1 MSRRPRLFLPPPLSV
16 ALRRLPMV
24 RVLRVQPE
32 SIAAEL
38 GIVPGTELIA
48 VDGRA
53 LDDFLDWE
61 FLTADDAFELEAKL
75 PDGEHVLFDIER
87 EGGDPM
93 GVELEP
99 PNVRRCANR
108 CEFCFIEGLPKGLRK
123 ALYIRDDDYR
133 LSFAYGN
140 FATLS
145 NLKER
150 DFSRILEYRLSPL
163 YVSVHATPWEARKK
177 LLNNP
182 KVPNILEQ
190 LQRLVAGGIQFHGQM
205 VVVPGLNDGDVLE
218 ASLKDLYDFGD
229 ACLSVALVPVGL
241 TQFSHIYT
249 GESMDVGNARRIL
262 DAVEKWAALAERERG
277 EPWVYG
283 SDELYLLAER
293 PLPPTEH
300 YRDFAQIENGVGAV
314 RSLRDRVRDGL
325 DRLPRLDGRRIGV
338 VTGSAMITLMPE
350 LIDQLTAA
358 TGATFELIPTVNSL
372 FGPTVTTAGLLV
384 GADISSA
391 LAGRADLD
399 LALIPAET
407 INEAGVFLDD
417 STFVAVREALPMPV
431 YPSYDFI
438 DVLEHEGASSHRAVA
453 AGAAR

>member
-1 MSRRPRLFLPPPLSV
+1 
-16 ALRRLPMV
+16 MV
-24 RVLRVQPE
+24 RVLRVQPD

-38 GIVPGTELIA
+38 GITPGAELLS
-48 VDGRA
+48 VNGRK

-75 PDGEHVLFDIER
+75 ADGEHIVFEIER
-87 EGGDPM
+87 SDGDSL
-93 GVELEP
+93 GIELEP

-123 ALYIRDDDYR
+123 PLYIRDDDYR

-145 NLKER
+145 NVKER
-150 DFSRILEYRLSPL
+150 DFERILEYRLSPL

-182 KVPNILEQ
+182 RVPNIMEQ
-190 LQRLVAGGIQFHGQM
+190 LTRLTAGGIQFHGQM
-205 VVVPGLNDGDVLE
+205 VVVPGLNDADVLGQ
-218 ASLKDLYDFGD
+218 SLADLYAFGD

-249 GESMDVGNARRIL
+249 GESMDVKNASAIL
-262 DAVEKWAALAERERG
+262 AAVEHWADRAMRERG

-283 SDELYLLAER
+283 SDELYLLAGH
-293 PLPPTEH
+293 PLPPASH
-300 YRDFAQIENGVGAV
+300 YGDFSQIENGVGAV
-314 RSLRDRVRDGL
+314 TALRERVREGL
-325 DRLPRLDGRRIGV
+325 ARLPRLDGKRIGI
-338 VTGSAMITLMPE
+338 VTGSAMKALMPE
-350 LIDQLTAA
+350 LLDQLAGA
-358 TGATFELIPTVNSL
+358 TGAHFELIPTVNSL
-372 FGPTVTTAGLLV
+372 FGSTVTTAGLLV
-384 GADISSA
+384 GADITRA
-391 LAGRADLD
+391 LAGRSDLD

-407 INEAGVFLDD
+407 INDGGVFLDD
-417 STFVAVREALPMPV
+417 ASFISVRESLPMPV

-438 DVLEHEGASSHRAVA
+438 DVLEHEDKPACSLAGSSADA
-453 AGAAR
+453 

>member
-1 MSRRPRLFLPPPLSV
+1 
-16 ALRRLPMV
+16 MV
-24 RVLRVQPE
+24 RVSKVQPE

-38 GIVPGTELIA
+38 GITPGTELLS

-75 PDGEHVLFDIER
+75 PDGEHVVFEIER
-87 EGGDPM
+87 EGGEPM
-93 GVELEP
+93 GLELEP

-123 ALYIRDDDYR
+123 PLYIRDDDYR

-150 DFSRILEYRLSPL
+150 DFQRILEYRLSPL
-163 YVSVHATPWEARKK
+163 YVSVHATPWEARKV

-182 KVPNILEQ
+182 RVPNILEQ
-190 LQRLVAGGIQFHGQM
+190 LTRLTEGGIQFHGQM

-218 ASLKDLYDFGD
+218 QSLADLYAFGD

-249 GESMDVGNARRIL
+249 GKSMDRENATRIL
-262 DAVEKWAALAERERG
+262 ETAERWAAKAMAERG

-283 SDELYLLAER
+283 SDELYLLAARE
-293 PLPPTEH
+293 LPAAAH
-300 YRDFAQIENGVGAV
+300 YGDFSQIENGVGAIT
-314 RSLRDRVRDGL
+314 SLRDRVRDGL
-325 DRLPRLDGRRIGV
+325 ARLPRLDGKRIGI
-338 VTGSAMITLMPE
+338 VTGKAMAPVIMPE
-350 LIDQLTAA
+350 LLAQLREA
-358 TGATFELIPTVNSL
+358 TGATFEMIETENSL

-384 GADISSA
+384 GADIRRA
-391 LAGRADLD
+391 LDGRADLD

-407 INEAGVFLDD
+407 INQDGIFLDD
-417 STFVAVREALPMPV
+417 ESFVAVRESLPMPV

-438 DVLEHEGASSHRAVA
+438 DVLEHEGASTVSVR
-453 AGAAR
+453 